1 MGRDLLVG
9 VEEDYANYAFAAIRG
24 IQAGREY
31 YVAMCPLR
39 QIPRIFLYDEDEIPP
54 EYRAQRTLNKARIPE
69 IASYIVENPSDYAFS
84 SITVSVDGRA
94 KFEPTTE
101 SGFGTRIGRLVIPS
115 SARLV
120 INDGQHRRAAIVEA
134 LKQNPELGHETLS
147 VVFFLDAGLKR
158 SQQMFADLN
167 QHAVRPTKSLSILYD
182 HRSPLARLALTIAEQ
197 VPYFKGFTEFEKT
210 TLSNR
215 STKLFTLSSIYQAT
229 KSLLGK
235 RSASA
240 KVTGSEERLA
250 ADFWNEVGNHI
261 PEWRLLVKH
270 EVSAAALRKD
280 FVHSHGVILHALGI
294 VGHTL
299 IDQSPR
305 NWRERLGLL
314 EAIDWRRGNA
324 RSWEGRAMVGGRLS
338 KAYNNVLLTAALLK
352 RQMKLPLTAEEE
364 RLERGLSRARE

>member
-1 MGRDLLVG
+1 MGRDLLSDL
-9 VEEDYANYAFAAIRG
+9 EEDYANYTFAAIRG

-39 QIPRIFLYDEDEIPP
+39 QMPRIFLYDEDESPP

-69 IASYIVENPSDYAFS
+69 ITNYILENPNDYAFS

-101 SGFGTRIGRLVIPS
+101 SGFGSRVGRLVIPS

-120 INDGQHRRAAIVEA
+120 VNDGQHRRAAIVEA

-182 HRSPLARLALTIAEQ
+182 HRSSLARLSLTIAEQ
-197 VPYFKGFTEFEKT
+197 VPYFKGFTEYEKT

-235 RSASA
+235 RSSSGKVASDE
-240 KVTGSEERLA
+240 GQLA
-250 ADFWNEVGNHI
+250 VDFWNEVGSHI
-261 PEWRLLVKH
+261 PEWRLLLRH

-280 FVHSHGVILHALGI
+280 FVHSHGVILHALGL
-294 VGHTL
+294 VGHAL
-299 IDQSPR
+299 IEEHPR
-305 NWRERLGLL
+305 NWKEKLKVL
-314 EAIDWRRGNA
+314 EQIDWRRGNA
-324 RSWEGRAMVGGRLS
+324 RMWEGRAMIGGRLS
-338 KAYNNVLLTAALLK
+338 KAYNNVVLTAALLK
-352 RQMKLPLTAEEE
+352 RHLKLGLSVEEE
-364 RLERGLSRARE
+364 RLERGLMKARE